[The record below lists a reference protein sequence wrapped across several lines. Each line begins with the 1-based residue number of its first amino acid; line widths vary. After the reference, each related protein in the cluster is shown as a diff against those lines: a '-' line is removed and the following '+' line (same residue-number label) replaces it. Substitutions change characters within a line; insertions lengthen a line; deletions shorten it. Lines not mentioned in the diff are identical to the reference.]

1 MMKINKLTLVTLIVL
16 GSVNTMFSQSSLF
29 KNKLALEYD
38 LGVAPL
44 TNEYSNLTIG
54 QKLKST
60 KYFNSISLN
69 YRVASKMAISIGYG
83 FHKNDL
89 SYRYG
94 EYNYNEDK
102 ISDYKVYM
110 TGREFDLGLKFYF
123 RHHRAPMGNSFD
135 VFVKQ
140 QSFVIDVD
148 ELADYVGN
156 DAKIDMTLIGVKLNY
171 ITVLSKKM
179 PLYLKYSA
187 SFFAPIIRNME
198 LPTSQPNNIQEDN
211 YDIDYRAGG
220 ADDYEVI
227 NNYRNINWFKL
238 HVGLGW
244 AF

>member
-1 MMKINKLTLVTLIVL
+1 MIKINKLALVILFVFVTM
-16 GSVNTMFSQSSLF
+16 NFMFSQSSLF

-44 TNEYSNLTIG
+44 TNDYSYLTIA
-54 QKLKST
+54 QRLRST
-60 KYFNSISLN
+60 KYFNTFNLN
-69 YRVASKMAISIGYG
+69 YRLASKIALSVGYG

-94 EYNYNEDK
+94 VYDFNEGE
-102 ISDYKVYM
+102 ISDFKVYM
-110 TGREFDLGLKFYF
+110 TGREFKLGFKFYF
-123 RHHRAPMGNSFD
+123 RHHRAPLGNSFD

-148 ELADYVGN
+148 QLADYVGN
-156 DAKIDMTLIGVKLNY
+156 DATIDMTLVGVKLNY
-171 ITVLSKKM
+171 ITMLSKKL

-187 SFFAPIIRNME
+187 SFFVPVVRDIE
-198 LPTSQPNNIQEDN
+198 LPTLQPNNIEEDN
-211 YDIDYRAGG
+211 YFIDFRDGG
-220 ADDYEVI
+220 ASDYEVI

-238 HVGLGW
+238 HIGLGW

>member
-94 EYNYNEDK
+94 
-102 ISDYKVYM
+102 
-110 TGREFDLGLKFYF
+110 
-123 RHHRAPMGNSFD
+123 
-135 VFVKQ
+135 
-140 QSFVIDVD
+140 
-148 ELADYVGN
+148 
-156 DAKIDMTLIGVKLNY
+156 
-171 ITVLSKKM
+171 
-179 PLYLKYSA
+179 
-187 SFFAPIIRNME
+187 
-198 LPTSQPNNIQEDN
+198 
-211 YDIDYRAGG
+211 
-220 ADDYEVI
+220 
-227 NNYRNINWFKL
+227 
-238 HVGLGW
+238 
-244 AF
+244 